1 MTQTLTRERILEK
14 ARAVF
19 ARYGFRK
26 TSLNDIVRDLGVTKT
41 AIYHHFPGG
50 KSEIIDAVLAA
61 EEGQILE
68 AMRRAIG
75 AEEDPAMQLRQ
86 ALLAKI
92 AHLRTLRE
100 VLEVSGEVGEEVSCL
115 YESHERRFKEQERAL
130 FEEILREGQ
139 EAGIFRDTPRE
150 QLARGIQSA
159 AQDVISSMVF
169 SDDAAGI
176 EANLDQLLDVLFFGI
191 IRRVEPGS

>member
-1 MTQTLTRERILEK
+1 VTQTLTRERILEK